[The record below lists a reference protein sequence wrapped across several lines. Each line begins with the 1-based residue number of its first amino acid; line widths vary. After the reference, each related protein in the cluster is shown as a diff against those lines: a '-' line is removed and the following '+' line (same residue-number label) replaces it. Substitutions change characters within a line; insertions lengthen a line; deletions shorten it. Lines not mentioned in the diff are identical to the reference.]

1 MPEKEKSEST
11 LAQQLA
17 NFKRQNPKVA
27 EAMELFGI
35 TLAKY
40 QERHVLRAL
49 YHVPVSGPTLAAKT
63 CTKLAPLRNIVDFC
77 CDLIAKQIF
86 LGGLSLFT

>member
-1 MPEKEKSEST
+1 MLENEKSEST

-17 NFKRQNPKVA
+17 DFKRQNPKVA

-40 QERHVLRAL
+40 LEKYTR
-49 YHVPVSGPTLAAKT
+49 
-63 CTKLAPLRNIVDFC
+63 
-77 CDLIAKQIF
+77 
-86 LGGLSLFT
+86 